1 MKEIDPESDSSSSDR
16 YRKLKKEEAGTHQN
30 KAEKRFEELKQEAK
44 QEFIEKQKEREEEE
58 KREEAQDS
66 GKFITY

>member
-1 MKEIDPESDSSSSDR
+1 MKEIEPDSDSSSSDR

-30 KAEKRFEELKQEAK
+30 KAEERFEKLKKEAK
-44 QEFIEKQKEREEEE
+44 EEFLEKQKKRQEE
-58 KREEAQDS
+58 KEREEAQDS